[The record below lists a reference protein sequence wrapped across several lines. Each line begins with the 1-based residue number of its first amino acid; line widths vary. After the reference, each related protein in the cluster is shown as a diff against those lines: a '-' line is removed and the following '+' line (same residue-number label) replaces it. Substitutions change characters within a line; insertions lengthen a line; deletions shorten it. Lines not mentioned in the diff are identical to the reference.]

1 LEEDDPLQGLRKEFD
16 SWEDSEQN
24 PGGRAGDEADE
35 EAVRFPNAV
44 ALKVFALVGITKIMW
59 VALGSSC
66 PMCKTLDGKI
76 VGVERTFAAVGD
88 VLDAGE
94 GKTPF
99 TVSSN
104 IKHPPLHKGCDC
116 IITPV

>member
-1 LEEDDPLQGLRKEFD
+1 
-16 SWEDSEQN
+16 
-24 PGGRAGDEADE
+24 
-35 EAVRFPNAV
+35 
-44 ALKVFALVGITKIMW
+44 
-59 VALGSSC
+59 
-66 PMCKTLDGKI
+66 MCKTLDGKI

-99 TVSSN
+99 IVSSN